1 MCAITGFS
9 MFVKDITRRQK

>member
-9 MFVKDITRRQK
+9 TFVKDITRRQK